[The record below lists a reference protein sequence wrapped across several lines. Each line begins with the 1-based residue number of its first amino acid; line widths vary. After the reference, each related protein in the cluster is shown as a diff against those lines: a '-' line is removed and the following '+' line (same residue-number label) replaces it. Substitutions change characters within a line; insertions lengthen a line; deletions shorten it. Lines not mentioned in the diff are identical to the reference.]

1 MSYDFSRSASREKS
15 NAEKY
20 QLKEKLFHTTD
31 LLPMWVADMD
41 IDTPDFV
48 IEAVQKRLE
57 HPNFGYEEMP
67 SSAFLAQ
74 IAWLKR
80 HHDIVFKE
88 EELLYSHSV
97 VASMN
102 VAIEA
107 FSEVGDKII
116 VQSPV
121 YPPFFKSVTQHN
133 RKVLFNPLK
142 KDASGE
148 YRFDFDDLRSKIDK
162 DTKLLLLC
170 SPHNPLGR
178 VWRREELLELADIC
192 LEHNIVVFSDEVHS
206 DLVFAPNKHIPFA
219 SLSEAVRENTLTAFG
234 VGKSFNLASFA
245 ISTVAI
251 SNKLLRE
258 KYQKVYD
265 KIHFAQ
271 GTALGHVAFE
281 NAYMYG
287 DVWLCE
293 LKEHLQ
299 KNIVMLEEVCKK
311 HNDKISFIAPQ
322 GTYLAWLDCSNMHLH
337 ERELRDFFV
346 KEAKLGLSAGISF
359 SKEGSGYMRLNF
371 AVSTE
376 IMKEAMARL
385 ELALQRLK
393 R

>member
-251 SNKLLRE
+251 SNKVLRE

-299 KNIVMLEEVCKK
+299 KNIIMLEEVCKK

-385 ELALQRLK
+385 ELALKRLK

>member
-142 KDASGE
+142 KDVSGE

-299 KNIVMLEEVCKK
+299 KNIIMLEEVCKK

>member
-299 KNIVMLEEVCKK
+299 KNIIMLEEVCKK

>member
-142 KDASGE
+142 KDVSGE

-299 KNIVMLEEVCKK
+299 KNIIMLEEVCKK

-385 ELALQRLK
+385 ELALKRLK

>member
-142 KDASGE
+142 KDVSGE

-251 SNKLLRE
+251 SNKVLRE

-299 KNIVMLEEVCKK
+299 KNIIMLEEVCKK

-385 ELALQRLK
+385 ELALKRLK

>member
-142 KDASGE
+142 KDVSGE

-251 SNKLLRE
+251 SNKVLRE

-299 KNIVMLEEVCKK
+299 KNIIMLEEVCKK

>member
-31 LLPMWVADMD
+31 VLPMWVADMD

-142 KDASGE
+142 KDVSGE

-245 ISTVAI
+245 MSTVAI
-251 SNKLLRE
+251 SNKVLRE

-299 KNIVMLEEVCKK
+299 KNIIMLEEVCKK

-385 ELALQRLK
+385 ELALKRLK

>member
-142 KDASGE
+142 KDVSGE

>member
-245 ISTVAI
+245 MSTVAI
-251 SNKLLRE
+251 SNKVLRE

-299 KNIVMLEEVCKK
+299 KNIIMLEEVCKK

-385 ELALQRLK
+385 ELALKRLK